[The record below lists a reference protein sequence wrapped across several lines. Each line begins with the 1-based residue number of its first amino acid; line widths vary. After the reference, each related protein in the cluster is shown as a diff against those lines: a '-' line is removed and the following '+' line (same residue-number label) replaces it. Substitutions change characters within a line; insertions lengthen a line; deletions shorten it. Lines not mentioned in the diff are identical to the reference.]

1 MIGHSIL
8 RTAPRA
14 SVLVVVDGR
23 TAVSRPS
30 RTLIVQAPAGLPG
43 PQGPPGP
50 PGPPSPSVGG
60 TYEHQQMV
68 AAATWSITHNLGFRP
83 QVSTFDTSADEIEGE
98 VTHIDVNSLTVD
110 FNTNVS
116 GVAYLS

>member
-8 RTAPRA
+8 RATART
-14 SVLVVVDGR
+14 SVLTVVDGR
-23 TAVSRPS
+23 VAVSRPS
-30 RTLIVQAPAGLPG
+30 RTLIIQAPTGLPG

-50 PGPPSPSVGG
+50 PGSGVGG
-60 TYEHQQMV
+60 SYVHTQMV
-68 AAATWSITHNLGFRP
+68 ADNTWSITHSLGFRP
-83 QVSTFDTSADEIEGE
+83 QVSTFDTSDDEIEGE